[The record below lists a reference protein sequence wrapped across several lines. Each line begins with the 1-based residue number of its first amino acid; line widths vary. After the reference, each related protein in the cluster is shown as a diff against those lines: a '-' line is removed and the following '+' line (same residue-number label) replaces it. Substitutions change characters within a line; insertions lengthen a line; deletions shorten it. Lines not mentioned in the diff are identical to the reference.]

1 MDSCLPRLCE
11 AQPVGPSPPLGK
23 LLDGGADGGA
33 DVALHRPPRQ
43 AHLCSRP
50 RSGQVRK
57 NAWYFISDLF
67 N

>member
-1 MDSCLPRLCE
+1 MDPCFPRLCG
-11 AQPVGPSPPLGK
+11 AQPVGPSPALRK
-23 LLDGGADGGA
+23 LLDGGANGGT

-43 AHLCSRP
+43 AHFRSRP

-57 NAWYFISDLF
+57 EASHFISDLF